1 MVNFL
6 CSPKW
11 RACIDK
17 ESVCGG
23 ASIYLHNNKKYHK
36 SSAVSKLLA
45 IFKQLFSFFSFLSRS
60 MTPQEVQLV
69 RGNVSK

>member
-1 MVNFL
+1 MVGHL
-6 CSPKW
+6 
-11 RACIDK
+11 
-17 ESVCGG
+17 
-23 ASIYLHNNKKYHK
+23 SIYITIKKNHK